1 MREEQAY
8 IMSKSKSKSR
18 TSTRKKKS
26 AFVQKPYLSRPPA
39 VAFGAITLPPIVE
52 VNLSE
57 CIAHPAQPP
66 RHAPEQV
73 QDLLHVITETG
84 VIDPIVIVP
93 IGKLGVGTDP
103 SKKYYIVN
111 GNRRSTVAALL
122 GLTTLRAQRLPEVHT
137 HEALMR
143 LWTLFNGG
151 ARRISSKDTFYS
163 WGLMVDQHGPIAG
176 RQYLSH
182 VLTWSRATA
191 NQIETLVS
199 YVGLNQAVR
208 YALSMKGK
216 KAKYSPNVVT
226 RIRDFIKEAES
237 QGKFTYVSS
246 AFLKK
251 LVAWFYRH
259 DMYREIGDTKKLL
272 PSWGGRC
279 PELLDA
285 ITKAVE
291 ANTPFSL
298 NAHISFDMARPVG
311 QTRRAQVM
319 SDGMVQTIP
328 TGTR

>member
-1 MREEQAY
+1 
-8 IMSKSKSKSR
+8 MSQSKSR

-26 AFVQKPYLSRPPA
+26 AFLQKPHRSRPPA
-39 VAFGAITLPPIVE
+39 VAFGAITLPRIIE

-57 CIAHPAQPP
+57 CTPHPAQPP
-66 RHAPEQV
+66 RHSAQQV

-93 IGKLGVGTDP
+93 IGTLGMDIDP

-111 GNRRSTVAALL
+111 GNRRSTVADLL
-122 GLTTLRAQRLPEVHT
+122 GLTTLRAQLLPEVHT

-151 ARRISSKDTFYS
+151 ARRISSKDIFYS
-163 WGLMVDQHGPIAG
+163 WGLMVDQHGPIVG

-182 VLTWSRATA
+182 VLTWSYATA
-191 NQIETLVS
+191 NQIEALVG
-199 YVGLNQAVR
+199 YVGLKQAVR
-208 YALSMKGK
+208 YALSGDRK
-216 KAKYSPNVVT
+216 KAKLSPNIVT

-237 QGKFTYVSS
+237 QGQFAYVSPT
-246 AFLKK
+246 FLKK

-279 PELLDA
+279 PKLLDA
-285 ITKAVE
+285 IIESVE

-298 NAHISFDMARPVG
+298 HAHISFDMARPVG

-319 SDGMVQTIP
+319 SNGMVQTIP